1 MNLQNIVIAG
11 TVALGICLVSGPI
24 LIPFLRWL
32 KFGQTIRT
40 DGPRTHLKKSGTPTM
55 GGIMFFFS
63 ITIGSVVA
71 VGLNARTAALLLGT
85 LGFGFIGFAD
95 DLIIIVKQRSLG
107 LKARE
112 KILGQILISGIFAY
126 IAVAYLQRGTELIIP
141 ILNTSID
148 IGWFYIP
155 FVIFIM
161 VGTNNAVNLTDGL
174 DGLAAGVTLF
184 AALSYLLITKAWGQY
199 ELAAFSA
206 ALLGSCLGFL
216 FYNINPARIFMGDT
230 GSLALGGALGSLAVL
245 TKTEL
250 LLPLIGGVYVLETL
264 SVIIQVVYFKL
275 TGGKR
280 IFRMSPLH
288 HHFELSGWSE
298 QKVVIIFWIGAAL
311 FASLAVASALYV

>member
-1 MNLQNIVIAG
+1 MQDIVIAG
-11 TVALGICLVSGPI
+11 TIALGICLVSGPI

-40 DGPRTHLKKSGTPTM
+40 EGPRTHLKKSGTPTM

-63 ITIGSVVA
+63 LTIGTLIA
-71 VGLNARTAALLLGT
+71 VGLNSRIAALLLAT

-95 DLIIIVKQRSLG
+95 DFIIIVKKRSLG
-107 LKARE
+107 LKAQE
-112 KILGQILISGIFAY
+112 KLLGQILISGIFAY
-126 IAVAYLQRGTELIIP
+126 IAVVYLQRGTDLVIP
-141 ILNTSID
+141 ILNTNFD
-148 IGWFYIP
+148 LGWFYIP
-155 FVIFIM
+155 FVVFIM

-184 AALSYLLITKAWGQY
+184 ASLSYLLISRAWGQY
-199 ELAAFSA
+199 DIAAFSA
-206 ALLGSCLGFL
+206 ALVGSCLGFL

-250 LLPLIGGVYVLETL
+250 LLPILGGIYVIETL
-264 SVIIQVVYFKL
+264 SVIMQVVYFKL

-311 FASLAVASALYV
+311 FACLAVASALYV